1 MSLEENTQVRDVN
14 GISENEKKSICD
26 YLQGAVYCWCKNKPK
41 EWFSVRDLCG
51 GENFDWNR
59 TPMIVLF
66 EKHKNK
72 GKSDED
78 AINQIEKLG
87 IPFVHED
94 VKNGEWIEVKERQ
107 ARKKRVREVDEIDK
121 KADSF
126 VRKPDKVKPGYKKK
140 MAEQKENFKK
150 RQRRIKKKS

>member
-78 AINQIEKLG
+78 AIKDAGKDAGWLL
-87 IPFVHED
+87 
-94 VKNGEWIEVKERQ
+94 
-107 ARKKRVREVDEIDK
+107 KKVIHDD
-121 KADSF
+121 
-126 VRKPDKVKPGYKKK
+126 VRKFETKK
-140 MAEQKENFKK
+140 EGFI
-150 RQRRIKKKS
+150 RQYLWVTEK